1 LTHRIASAK
10 KRPGRPA
17 TGLTP
22 TAVIRLPK
30 QAIELID
37 KRAREQKTTRSA
49 ILRQIILEAIDLKSK
64 P

>member
-1 LTHRIASAK
+1 MKKSSTK

-22 TAVIRLPK
+22 TAIIRLPK

-37 KRAREQKTTRSA
+37 KRAREQNTTRSA
-49 ILRQIILEAIDLKSK
+49 ILRQIVLEALGLKSK
-64 P
+64 I